1 MKRRTFMLILA
12 AALCLLPALGAC
24 TPAGDTPTVA
34 PTDTAADPDSGAV
47 TESDTLPVTGTAPE
61 PESATEP
68 NTETATDAA
77 TEAPVAGTDSGIV
90 RDGTPRKYFTLS
102 FDDGITQDLRLIG
115 ILKKYGM
122 DNCTFFINT
131 GLMGANWAW
140 VGGQFNRP
148 DVSHLRFTEEELK
161 TGIYA
166 GFDLECHT
174 ATHPSLKALSN
185 RRVQRE
191 IERDVTKIQEISG
204 IRPVGMAWP
213 GGDTEFNRQ
222 NIKVILEK
230 TDVRFARCTTPT
242 YAFTLPENFMRWR
255 PSCSISDG
263 NVLELAEQFLHTD
276 CTEDMLFY
284 VWGHGYELDLFGTWD
299 RFEQL
304 VSKMAEAAG
313 RGEIVP
319 VTNAEFYQLF
329 KNDIPSLAE

>member
-12 AALCLLPALGAC
+12 TALCLLPALGAC

-68 NTETATDAA
+68 NTEAATDTE

-191 IERDVTKIQEISG
+191 IERDVMKIQEISG
-204 IRPVGMAWP
+204 IRPVGMA
-213 GGDTEFNRQ
+213 
-222 NIKVILEK
+222 
-230 TDVRFARCTTPT
+230 
-242 YAFTLPENFMRWR
+242 
-255 PSCSISDG
+255 
-263 NVLELAEQFLHTD
+263 
-276 CTEDMLFY
+276 
-284 VWGHGYELDLFGTWD
+284 
-299 RFEQL
+299 
-304 VSKMAEAAG
+304 
-313 RGEIVP
+313 
-319 VTNAEFYQLF
+319 
-329 KNDIPSLAE
+329 

>member
-24 TPAGDTPTVA
+24 TPAGDTPTAA
-34 PTDTAADPDSGAV
+34 PTDTATDPDSGAV
-47 TESDTLPVTGTAPE
+47 TESDTLPVTGTAPA

-68 NTETATDAA
+68 NTETATDAE
-77 TEAPVAGTDSGIV
+77 TGAPVAGTDSGIV

-191 IERDVTKIQEISG
+191 IERDVMKIQEISG

-222 NIKVILEK
+222 NITVILEK

-242 YAFTLPENFMRWR
+242 YAFTLPENFMR
-255 PSCSISDG
+255 
-263 NVLELAEQFLHTD
+263 
-276 CTEDMLFY
+276 
-284 VWGHGYELDLFGTWD
+284 
-299 RFEQL
+299 
-304 VSKMAEAAG
+304 
-313 RGEIVP
+313 
-319 VTNAEFYQLF
+319 
-329 KNDIPSLAE
+329 

>member
-12 AALCLLPALGAC
+12 TALCLLPALGAC
-24 TPAGDTPTVA
+24 TPAGDTPTAA

-47 TESDTLPVTGTAPE
+47 TESDTLPVT
-61 PESATEP
+61 ATEP

-77 TEAPVAGTDSGIV
+77 TEAPVAGTNSGIV

-191 IERDVTKIQEISG
+191 IERDVMKIQEISG

-222 NIKVILEK
+222 NITVILEK

-263 NVLELAEQFLHTD
+263 NVLELAEQFLHAD

>member
-1 MKRRTFMLILA
+1 M
-12 AALCLLPALGAC
+12 
-24 TPAGDTPTVA
+24 
-34 PTDTAADPDSGAV
+34 
-47 TESDTLPVTGTAPE
+47 
-61 PESATEP
+61 
-68 NTETATDAA
+68 
-77 TEAPVAGTDSGIV
+77 

-131 GLMGANWAW
+131 GLVGANWAW

-191 IERDVTKIQEISG
+191 IERDVMKIQEISG

-263 NVLELAEQFLHTD
+263 NVLELAEQFLHAD